1 MDNHHEN
8 RSRIEGESV
17 VVLLDQ
23 DEYPSHIGNVAAVS
37 DEHIWVLK
45 RHMEELVHFK
55 LEHLEASDCRAI
67 EYHKE
72 TAFYRIIVGVVLLV
86 TAAILAFNVIAGYE
100 DLSAESGPVVIVIIA
115 FASIG
120 GRFITSIHRHVIR
133 FEMPGETL
141 IWRSPAIDFKSKTEP
156 AHAVR
161 EYARKRDI
169 LTVR

>member
-8 RSRIEGESV
+8 RSKIDGETV

-23 DEYPSHIGNVAAVS
+23 DEYPSHIGNVAAIS
-37 DEHIWVLK
+37 DEHIWFLK
-45 RHMEELVHFK
+45 RDMDELCHFR
-55 LEHLEASDCRAI
+55 LEHLDASDCSAI
-67 EYHKE
+67 EYKKE
-72 TAFYRIIVGVVLLV
+72 TAYYRILVGVVLLI
-86 TAAILAFNVIAGYE
+86 AAVVLAFNLLTGSE
-100 DLSAESGPVVIVIIA
+100 DISAESGPVVIVIIA

-133 FEMPGETL
+133 FEMPDRTF

-161 EYARKRDI
+161 EHARSRGI
-169 LTVR
+169 LRGH